1 MPVILC
7 NRNLT
12 LYTDKQLEDL
22 RDLSLH
28 DNSLAPC
35 QAAINGEI
43 DRRKKNKAEKGDVFK
58 GNTKHKSNEYP
69 KIIHSKGEWDMLKQI
84 LKNKQIRKNRID
96 KLRFF
101 CDCT

>member
-22 RDLSLH
+22 RDLSLY
-28 DNSLAPC
+28 DASLMPC

-43 DRRKKNKAEKGDVFK
+43 ARRKKDKTEKGSTFK
-58 GNTKHKSNEYP
+58 GNSKRKSDEYP
-69 KIIHSKGEWDMLKQI
+69 KNIHSKGEWDMLKQL
-84 LKNKQIRKNRID
+84 LKNKQIRKNKID
-96 KLRFF
+96 KLRFS
-101 CDCT
+101 CSCT